1 MLDITATKLLIGG
14 GLVAGVTAAWGHI
27 RNFASRASTYLVIKA
42 TFNPKLS
49 LAVMAYLKANYR
61 QIPTGTYVFD
71 SRLERIKVQ
80 GTTAWLPVPYRVL
93 DRSVIFWKGKTV
105 LFVTV
110 DNILTIRTLRGMVD
124 FQDLLNEALDMDVE
138 RTLAEDSNAKKYNSF
153 YVRTVVGSPKNK
165 FSFDVSAEP
174 KLRSKRGSSLA
185 ETSESTG
192 DNHFSGSQFLDV
204 RYDTSFR
211 YGREHFAVN
220 REDPFA
226 ALFYPEHIM
235 REVRMAQEWLN
246 SAAWYRERL
255 VPWRKGWLLWGPGG
269 TGKSSLVR
277 ATAAYLGIPVI
288 HYYLATLSDQEFMD
302 EWADMPT
309 PCIALFEDFDNV
321 FHGREN
327 QTEHKSLTFDCILN
341 TISGV
346 TAIEGVFLAVTTN
359 HLEYIDE
366 AMGVSINS
374 NGDSS
379 RPGRIDRVLYL
390 GPTEVAARNKIA
402 QKILRDWPDELEAMT
417 DYPEDVTA
425 DQFRDLCVQRAQAR
439 KALEHSQYGV

>member
-27 RNFASRASTYLVIKA
+27 KSTASRLSTYLVIKA

-49 LAVMAYLKANYR
+49 LAVVAYLKANYR
-61 QIPTGTYVFD
+61 QVPTGTYVFD

-110 DNILTIRTLRGMVD
+110 DNILTIRSLRGMVD
-124 FQDLLNEALDMDVE
+124 FHELLNAALDMDAD
-138 RTLAEDSNAKKYNSF
+138 RTLAEDNNKKKHNSF
-153 YVRTVVGSPKNK
+153 FVRTVIGLPKNK
-165 FSFDVSAEP
+165 FSLDVATPRAGRNQSE
-174 KLRSKRGSSLA
+174 G
-185 ETSESTG
+185 ESTSR
-192 DNHFSGSQFLDV
+192 DETTFHGSIYLDV

-226 ALFYPEHIM
+226 GLFYPDHIM
-235 REVRMAQEWLN
+235 REVSMAKEWLN
-246 SAAWYRERL
+246 SASWYRDRL

-277 ATAAYLGIPVI
+277 ATASYLGIPVI
-288 HYYLATLSDQEFMD
+288 HYYLATLSDQEFM
-302 EWADMPT
+302 EAWADMPT

-402 QKILRDWPDELEAMT
+402 QKILRDWPDELAAMT

-439 KALEHSQYGV
+439 KALEHSQ